1 MRLTIYIQN
10 QPLVLTDTALP
21 TENAMAWE
29 AGLDCLKLIQA
40 LEQATTTQ
48 KTVVL
53 SKPSEFAAMQAEFFK
68 HFKQQE
74 AAGGLVLNP
83 QKKVLAMYRRGCWDM
98 PKGKTEKGETLIE
111 TAVREVQE
119 ETGLQQLDVQ
129 KFLLTTYHS
138 FWQPQKQRRVLKI
151 SHWFLMQT
159 ADTKLVP
166 QAEEDIEILE
176 WVDYQDF
183 VQNKTPIYPNIL
195 DVLAANS

>member
-21 TENAMAWE
+21 SEQPIAWKTD
-29 AGLDCLKLIQA
+29 LDFLALIQA
-40 LEQATTTQ
+40 LEQSKSAQ
-48 KTVVL
+48 KLVIL
-53 SKPSEFAAMQAEFFK
+53 SKPSDFAEMQAAFFK
-68 HFKQQE
+68 HFKLQE

-83 QKKVLAMYRRGCWDM
+83 EKKVLAMYRRGCWDM
-98 PKGKTEKGETLIE
+98 PKGKTEKGETLVE

-119 ETGLQQLDVQ
+119 ETGLQQLEVQ
-129 KFLLTTYHS
+129 KFLITTYHS

-166 QAEEDIEILE
+166 QTEEDIERLE
-176 WVDYQDF
+176 WVNYQEF
-183 VQNKTPIYPNIL
+183 VHNKTPIYPNIL